1 MDPTEKH
8 EITRPEEAARFIDAL
23 ADAGL
28 LFHFDDD
35 PADCLA
41 AHNLSSERLEAI
53 AHNVDQVMA
62 VDWSGTAYECPFDY
76 VIRDHS

>member
-1 MDPTEKH
+1 MNPTEKH
-8 EITRPEEAARFIDAL
+8 EITRPEEAATFIDAL

-41 AHNLSSERLEAI
+41 AHNLSAERLEAI
-53 AHNVDQVMA
+53 AYNVDQVMA
-62 VDWSGTAYECPFDY
+62 VDWSGTAYDCPFDY
-76 VIRDHS
+76 VIRNHS